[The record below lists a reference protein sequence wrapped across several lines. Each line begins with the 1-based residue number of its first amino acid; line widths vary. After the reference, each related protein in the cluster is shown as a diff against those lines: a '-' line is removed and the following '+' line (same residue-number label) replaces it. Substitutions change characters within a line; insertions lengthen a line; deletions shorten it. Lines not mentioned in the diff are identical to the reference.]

1 MSIYHFNIENLETS
15 NFSIMTAKELIEKL
29 KQYPDNMEVFMDERI
44 TDFTYGLLNSV
55 AEKEINFMEEPGG
68 PILSR
73 DKVIVLSEE

>member
-1 MSIYHFNIENLETS
+1 MIV
-15 NFSIMTAKELIEKL
+15 KDLIEKL

-55 AEKEINFMEEPGG
+55 TEKEINFMEEPGG
-68 PILSR
+68 TILSR